1 MEGAI
6 DFRSMERT
14 RVLACQRSIK
24 TWPTNTG
31 SKLKVGLIRAAARR
45 SRAEHANTLSSDAET
60 ISATGAAAVQFT
72 NESPGLSE
80 PQKDRVAEVIAV
92 LDKMNERERNL
103 VKALVSE
110 PFADWPEMPA
120 RLPEG
125 TQPDDVVRASFYY
138 SIEIEEAQRRR
149 NRRFQM
155 ITIIGG
161 ALGFLATWALQLYTL
176 WQMRP

>member
-1 MEGAI
+1 
-6 DFRSMERT
+6 
-14 RVLACQRSIK
+14 LANQL
-24 TWPTNTG
+24 G

-45 SRAEHANTLSSDAET
+45 RRVEHANTPPSDAPT
-60 ISATGAAAVQFT
+60 LSPTGAAAVQFT

-80 PQKDRVAEVIAV
+80 PQKDRVAEIIAV
-92 LDKMNERERNL
+92 LDKMNEHERNL

-138 SIEIEEAQRRR
+138 SMETEEAQRRR
-149 NRRFQM
+149 NRRFQ
-155 ITIIGG
+155 ITMMIGG
-161 ALGFLATWALQLYTL
+161 ALGFLATWGLQLYMIS
-176 WQMRP
+176 QKP

>member
-1 MEGAI
+1 MHSGASVAEV
-6 DFRSMERT
+6 DQN
-14 RVLACQRSIK
+14 LANQL
-24 TWPTNTG
+24 G

-45 SRAEHANTLSSDAET
+45 RRAEHANTLPSDTET
-60 ISATGAAAVQFT
+60 LSPTGAAAVQFT
-72 NESPGLSE
+72 SESPGLSE

-92 LDKMNERERNL
+92 LDNMNERERNL

-138 SIEIEEAQRRR
+138 SMETEEAQRRR
-149 NRRFQM
+149 NRRFQ
-155 ITIIGG
+155 ITMMIGG
-161 ALGFLATWALQLYTL
+161 ALGFLATWGLQLYRSEQIL
-176 WQMRP
+176 